1 MSFLLTTAMLLC
13 IFATIITSFAYIAQ
27 TYHANYL
34 CRKMV
39 RHIEVTGQYDFYD
52 IWTLYGEL
60 ANEDLTIRNIHVDS
74 DFIGSNK
81 IQLRDDFTV
90 TLEAS
95 YDIPLVQIGSEVTEI
110 SLPIKIKLEGMSEVF
125 WK

>member
-1 MSFLLTTAMLLC
+1 MSLLLTTAMLLC
-13 IFATIITSFAYIAQ
+13 IFATIVTGFAYITQ

-34 CRKMV
+34 CRQMV
-39 RHIEVTGQYDFYD
+39 RHIEVTGEVSNADYTKMRDQ
-52 IWTLYGEL
+52 L
-60 ANEDLTIRNIHVDS
+60 ADS
-74 DFIGSNK
+74 DLHIQSITVNADYVGGKK

-95 YDIPLVQIGSEVTEI
+95 YDIPLVQIGSHTTEL